1 MAEKEKPVVINDA
14 MRLYRGAK
22 SRERKAAALKLG
34 KLNEKANR
42 AIAEAEAQ
50 EAEARTKA
58 EAEAEAVKKAEVE
71 AKKAEAETAKKAK
84 DTGGQEPKK
93 K

>member
-1 MAEKEKPVVINDA
+1 MPEKEKPVVVNDA

-22 SRERKAAALKLG
+22 SRERKAAAVKLG
-34 KLNEKANR
+34 KLNEQADR

-50 EAEARTKA
+50 EAEVRAKA
-58 EAEAEAVKKAEVE
+58 EAEAEAVKKAE
-71 AKKAEAETAKKAK
+71 AEAAKKAK

>member
-50 EAEARTKA
+50 EAEARAKA
-58 EAEAEAVKKAEVE
+58 EAEAEAVKKAETE
-71 AKKAEAETAKKAK
+71 AAKKAK
-84 DTGGQEPKK
+84 DTGQEPKK